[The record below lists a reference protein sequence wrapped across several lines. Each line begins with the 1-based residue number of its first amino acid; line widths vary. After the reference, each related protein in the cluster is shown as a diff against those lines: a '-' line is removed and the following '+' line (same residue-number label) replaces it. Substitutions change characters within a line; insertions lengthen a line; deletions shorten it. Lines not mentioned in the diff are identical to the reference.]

1 MRGILSPSFI
11 VGCPEENETSCNT
24 DMSDTTNTMKT
35 VPLKK
40 RPHPLSSDITD
51 QHALLQSIKKQYY
64 MATLPYILKPG
75 DDGFGS
81 RMELIDSC
89 KSNKTEVTLDLAEMT
104 LDLADTL
111 SPAKINVTGQA
122 LGTDTLMLHN
132 DSSPSMQHD
141 ETIKSP
147 TSPPPIHAEQK
158 QEYHIYEDLSSMT
171 EYNSS
176 ARHSGESIN
185 ATRSSNSGD
194 SHEPYLHDDGKQMQ
208 HPPPLPQHLSP
219 LPTAAPPSQ
228 PQHSSPPSPPQH
240 SSPPSPSPP
249 TTLPLHLLPLPP
261 LPEEDQE
268 KPLPTSATQHHYDQS
283 PPVPKKHHDYYQIK
297 QQPVLPPP
305 VPRHEVNHSP
315 CPTRTPLS
323 FSANSSSSSF
333 TTIDTSGTLQLD
345 SVAKDMIS
353 DMENDTLFKEGQL
366 GPMPSSSSPPLNLKT
381 SMPGGQTSPDG
392 DYFPDS
398 SLYAA
403 SLTKPAPNP
412 LSLKPHHPHFPPAT
426 LENLNNFR
434 KETQAL
440 PDEPALQLNFAKYL
454 MEAVEQLQ
462 IDDKTRSIKAKTAM
476 MTEAHRIVKKLAMK
490 SKIGQSG
497 YADAQFY
504 LANAYGAGLML
515 LLVNH
520 EKAFALYLQGSKQCH
535 PGCTYRVGVCYELGL
550 GTRKNHAR
558 AIKFYRKAA
567 KLGDPSA
574 MYKLAMV
581 LLHGL
586 LEAIS
591 WLKRAA
597 PLADAYH
604 PEILHELGSIYET
617 EDIPSVIP
625 DQEYAYE
632 LLTKAARF
640 GYAPSQYKLGVAYEN
655 GIWEYPVDPRRS
667 IAWYSKAVE
676 QGHLESALALS
687 GWYLTGAS
695 GSDGESILPQDDLEA
710 YLWARKAAD
719 AGYAKGQYA
728 CGYYTESGIG
738 VATSMDEARLWYER
752 AAEQDYGKAMQ
763 RLMELK
769 GNTANSN
776 SNHRRQRKKQ
786 QRPLSLQPS
795 QVNLGKITETEWKSA
810 NHQNQRRYTWTLPE
824 SSSLEHDRSSCQ
836 IM

>member
-1 MRGILSPSFI
+1 
-11 VGCPEENETSCNT
+11 
-24 DMSDTTNTMKT
+24 
-35 VPLKK
+35 
-40 RPHPLSSDITD
+40 
-51 QHALLQSIKKQYY
+51 

-81 RMELIDSC
+81 RMELIDSG
-89 KSNKTEVTLDLAEMT
+89 KSNKVEVTLDLAEMT

-111 SPAKINVTGQA
+111 SPAKICATDQD
-122 LGTDTLMLHN
+122 LCTDTPMLHN

-147 TSPPPIHAEQK
+147 TSPPPILGEQK
-158 QEYHIYEDLSSMT
+158 NELHICDDLSSMT
-171 EYNSS
+171 KYNPS
-176 ARHSGESIN
+176 ASHSGESIN
-185 ATRSSNSGD
+185 ATRSSNSD
-194 SHEPYLHDDGKQMQ
+194 SKEPYLHDEGKQMH

-219 LPTAAPPSQ
+219 LPTAPPPSP

-249 TTLPLHLLPLPP
+249 APLPLHLLPLPP
-261 LPEEDQE
+261 LPEENQE
-268 KPLPTSATQHHYDQS
+268 KPLPTSAPHHHYDQS
-283 PPVPKKHHDYYQIK
+283 PPVPTKHHDYYHIK
-297 QQPVLPPP
+297 QQPILPPP
-305 VPRHEVNHSP
+305 VPQHEVSRSP
-315 CPTRTPLS
+315 YPTRTPLS
-323 FSANSSSSSF
+323 LTANSSSSSF
-333 TTIDTSGTLQLD
+333 TTIDTSGTLQMD
-345 SVAKDMIS
+345 PVAKDMIN

-366 GPMPSSSSPPLNLKT
+366 GPMPSSSTPPLDLKL
-381 SMPGGQTSPDG
+381 GQTSPDG

-412 LSLKPHHPHFPPAT
+412 LSLKPHHPDFPPAT

-462 IDDKTRSIKAKTAM
+462 IDDRTRSIKAKTAM
-476 MTEAHRIVKKLAMK
+476 MTEAQRIVKTLAMK

-515 LLVNH
+515 LQVSH

-558 AIKFYRKAA
+558 AIKFYRKAS

-586 LEAIS
+586 LGQGYHPKEAIS

-604 PEILHELGSIYET
+604 PEILHELGSIFET

-687 GWYLTGAS
+687 GWYLTGAV
-695 GSDGESILPQDDLEA
+695 GSNGESILPQDDVEA

-719 AGYAKGQYA
+719 AGFAKGQYA

-738 VATSMDEARLWYER
+738 VTQSMDEAQLWYER
-752 AAEQDYGKAMQ
+752 AAEQEYGKAMQ

-769 GNTANSN
+769 GDTPNSN

-786 QRPLSLQPS
+786 QRPLSLQTS
-795 QVNLGKITETEWKSA
+795 QLNLGKTTENEWKSA
-810 NHQNQRRYTWTLPE
+810 NHQDQRRHTWALPE
-824 SSSLEHDRSSCQ
+824 SSSLDHNGSSCQ